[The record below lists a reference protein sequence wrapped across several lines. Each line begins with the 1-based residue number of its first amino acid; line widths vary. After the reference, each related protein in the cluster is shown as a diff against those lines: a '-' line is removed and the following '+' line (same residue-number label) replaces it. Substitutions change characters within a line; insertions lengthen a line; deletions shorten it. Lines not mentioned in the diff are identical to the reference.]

1 MLNEKAIMQQ
11 IAIVTDTVACLT
23 KEQIEQ
29 HQIGIVPLRI
39 DFDGHIYREY
49 LDISPSE
56 AYQLL
61 EKDPKRFVT
70 SAASPPEILEVFRE
84 LSKRAESIL
93 CITISSKLSAQHSAA
108 QLAVE
113 QAKQELPHT
122 TIELLDSRNAAAAQG
137 FVVLAAARAAA
148 QGKNLT
154 ETIKAAEEVKEKIHL
169 VMVLETIRYVY
180 RSGRVPKV
188 AAQAGSALNIK
199 PILTISDGLVRFAG
213 ATRNKQRGVNR
224 ILQMMRD
231 EVKGQ
236 SVNVAV
242 VHADALEE
250 AERLKEKVASE
261 FDCIELWL
269 SEFSPIMG
277 YATGRGLLGLAFY
290 VEG

>member
-1 MLNEKAIMQQ
+1 MQNVAI
-11 IAIVTDTVACLT
+11 ATDTVACLT
-23 KEQIEQ
+23 MEQIEQ

-61 EKDPKRFVT
+61 EKDPERFVT

-84 LSKRAESIL
+84 LSRKAQSIL
-93 CITISSKLSAQHSAA
+93 CITVSSKLSAQHSAA

-122 TIELLDSRNAAAAQG
+122 MIELLDSRNAAAAQG
-137 FVVLAAARAAA
+137 FIVLAAARAAA
-148 QGKNLT
+148 QGKSLP
-154 ETIKAAEEVKEKIHL
+154 EIIKAAEEVKGNIHL
-169 VMVLETIRYVY
+169 VMVLETIRHVH

-199 PILTISDGLVRFAG
+199 PILTSSNGAIHFAG

-231 EVKGQ
+231 EVGEQ
-236 SVNVAV
+236 AVHVAV
-242 VHADALEE
+242 VHANALEE
-250 AERLKEKVASE
+250 AERLKERVSSE
-261 FDCIELWL
+261 FNCAELWL